1 MRFDILTL
9 FPGMF
14 DGVFNYSIVER
25 AIERSIIDIHLHDIR
40 TFTYDKH
47 HIVDD
52 YPYGGGAGMV
62 MKPEPVFDAVETV
75 MKEYSGNSSSII
87 LLSPVGRLYNQEVAQ
102 QMAQYNHLVLICGHY
117 EGVDERI
124 SEHLVD
130 EEISIGDYV
139 LSGGEIAAMVVIDS
153 ITRLLPGVVGSEAS
167 IEEES
172 HVEGL
177 LEYPH
182 YTRPAVFRNWS
193 VPEVLTSGNHSRI
206 ARWRRQQSLLRTMK
220 RRPDLMEKYTLS
232 REDQILLDEINA

>member
-14 DGVFNYSIVER
+14 DSVFNCSIVER
-25 AIERSIIDIHLHDIR
+25 AIERSIIDIYFHDIR
-40 TFTYDKH
+40 SFTYDKH

-62 MKPEPVFDAVETV
+62 MKPEPVFDAVEAI
-75 MKEYSGNSSSII
+75 MKEHKDTSSSII
-87 LLSPVGRLYNQEVAQ
+87 LLSPRGRLYNQGVAQ
-102 QMAQYNHLVLICGHY
+102 QMAHLDHIILICGHY
-117 EGVDERI
+117 EGVDERV

-130 EEISIGDYV
+130 EELSIGDYV
-139 LSGGEIAAMVVIDS
+139 LSGGEIAAMVVIDTV
-153 ITRLLPGVVGSEAS
+153 TRLLPGVVGSEAS

-182 YTRPAVFRNWS
+182 YTRPAVFRDWP
-193 VPEVLTSGNHSRI
+193 VPSVLTSGNHSLI
-206 ARWRRQQSLLRTMK
+206 ARWRRQQSLLRTINK
-220 RRPDLMEKYTLS
+220 RPDLMEKYHLS
-232 REDQILLDEINA
+232 EEDQILLDEINA

>member
-14 DGVFNYSIVER
+14 DGVFDYSIVER
-25 AIERSIIDIHLHDIR
+25 AIARSIIDIHLHDIR
-40 TFTYDKH
+40 AFTYDKH
-47 HIVDD
+47 HVVDD

-62 MKPEPVFDAVETV
+62 MKPEPVFDAVEAV
-75 MKEYSGNSSSII
+75 KKEYNSNSSSII
-87 LLSPVGRLYNQEVAQ
+87 LLSPVGRLYNQRVAQ

-117 EGVDERI
+117 EGVDQRI

-139 LSGGEIAAMVVIDS
+139 LSGGEIAAMIVIDS

-232 REDQILLDEINA
+232 REDQKLLDEINA

>member
-14 DGVFNYSIVER
+14 DGVFDYSIIER
-25 AIERSIIDIHLHDIR
+25 AIERSIIDIHMHDIR
-40 TFTYDKH
+40 AFTNDKH
-47 HIVDD
+47 HVVDD

-62 MKPEPVFDAVETV
+62 MKPEPVFDAVEAV
-75 MKEYSGNSSSII
+75 MKEYNGNSSSII
-87 LLSPVGRLYNQEVAQ
+87 LLSPVGRLYNQRVAQ
-102 QMAQYNHLVLICGHY
+102 QMAQYDHLVLICGHY

-124 SEHLVD
+124 SEHLID
-130 EEISIGDYV
+130 EEISIGDYI
-139 LSGGEIAAMVVIDS
+139 LSGGEIAAMVVVDS

-182 YTRPAVFRNWS
+182 YTRPAVFRDWS